1 MLRAAGANR
10 SEMKKLI
17 AAALIVCAT
26 IAVVAV
32 AIVRHVNN
40 TQDALWCHDHG
51 YAHYATKDGFCVG
64 AGGKLFKVREVP
76 SRRLVRGRPQ
86 TANRVPVLET
96 RLD

>member
-1 MLRAAGANR
+1 
-10 SEMKKLI
+10 MKKLI
-17 AAALIVCAT
+17 AAALIVCTT
-26 IAVVAV
+26 IAVVAG

-64 AGGKLFKVREVP
+64 AGGKLFKVREVSSP
-76 SRRLVRGRPQ
+76 RLVRGRPQ
-86 TANRVPVLET
+86 TANRVPALET